1 MYESKGDGESVRRC
15 DGRYLTDVFT
25 DEAVDFVRR
34 HKDEPFFLHVT
45 YNAPHF
51 PFQAPEEDVRPFLET
66 GEFTTAVATIYA
78 MIQRMDQ
85 GVGRIMEELRRQ
97 GIEDNTLV
105 IFTSDNGPQLG
116 GVGDESTMRY
126 NCGYNGAKGATYEG
140 GIRVPL
146 IAHWPDGLDR
156 GRAFHEMVHFVDW
169 LPTLLAAAGAEPT
182 QGTSGGGRVDGQNV
196 LPVLRGEGGKV
207 ETRRFWQWNRY
218 TPLVTG
224 NAAMRDGPWK
234 LVRPAIREAMQ
245 VAPEDLAMDR
255 GLKYAPE
262 EYGDIRRG
270 PDPERVVP
278 PPPPP
283 QLFHIDEDPLER
295 HDLADAEPART
306 AKMLAELETWFE
318 EVEAERRTIDD

>member
-1 MYESKGDGESVRRC
+1 
-15 DGRYLTDVFT
+15 
-25 DEAVDFVRR
+25 
-34 HKDEPFFLHVT
+34 
-45 YNAPHF
+45 
-51 PFQAPEEDVRPFLET
+51 
-66 GEFTTAVATIYA
+66 
-78 MIQRMDQ
+78 
-85 GVGRIMEELRRQ
+85 
-97 GIEDNTLV
+97 
-105 IFTSDNGPQLG
+105 
-116 GVGDESTMRY
+116 MRY
-126 NCGYNGAKGATYEG
+126 NCGYNGAKGTTYEG

-146 IAHWPDGLDR
+146 IARWPDGLDG

-169 LPTLLAAAGAEPT
+169 LPTLLAAAGAEPP
-182 QGTSGGGRVDGQNV
+182 QGASGGARVDGQNV

-224 NAAMRDGPWK
+224 NAAMRDGRGSWC
-234 LVRPAIREAMQ
+234 VRPSARRCRWLRKTWQ
-245 VAPEDLAMDR
+245 WTD
-255 GLKYAPE
+255 GLKYTPE

-295 HDLADAEPART
+295 TTWRHAEPARA